1 MIELNE
7 NNELLEYIYQNASMG
22 VKSCTTLI
30 NILNNKDNKIKK
42 IVEGELKGYEE
53 FLKKVKKLLKKNK
66 IEPKDKG
73 IMTDIMSK
81 LGMNMELMKDNSDA
95 RIADMLTK
103 GFTMGNV
110 DISKK
115 IDRFQDD
122 ADKDILKLAKE
133 LLDFGQKNIELLKPY
148 L

>member
-1 MIELNE
+1 
-7 NNELLEYIYQNASMG
+7 
-22 VKSCTTLI
+22 
-30 NILNNKDNKIKK
+30 
-42 IVEGELKGYEE
+42 
-53 FLKKVKKLLKKNK
+53 
-66 IEPKDKG
+66 
-73 IMTDIMSK
+73 MTDIMSK

-115 IDRFQDD
+115 IDRFQDN